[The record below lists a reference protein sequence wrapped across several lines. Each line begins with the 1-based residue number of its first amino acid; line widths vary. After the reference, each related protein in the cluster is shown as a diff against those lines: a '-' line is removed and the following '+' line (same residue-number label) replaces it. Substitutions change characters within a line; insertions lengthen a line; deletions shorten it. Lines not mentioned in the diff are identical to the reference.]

1 MMIKILPTEKFTITT
16 HLRPERVEDKLLNF
30 VEPYKL
36 VRFNFPFAPSPE
48 KPYEGKIENGS
59 FRIQR
64 ISKYKKRN
72 NLPIIEGVIS
82 PQERGSLINI
92 TIKPNQILNFFMSVF
107 PLFYISLSMVIGL
120 SFLLRGD
127 NDIRSMGIL
136 LLLSPLWMIIV
147 SFFIIQS
154 FKSDLKKDKKFLLEI
169 FE

>member
-1 MMIKILPTEKFTITT
+1 MINILPTEKFTITT
-16 HLRPERVEDKLLNF
+16 HLRPDRVEDKLFNF

-36 VRFNFPFAPSPE
+36 VRFNFPFAPPPD

-59 FRIQR
+59 FQIQR

-107 PLFYISLSMVIGL
+107 PFFYISLSMVVGF
-120 SFLLRGD
+120 SFLLHGD
-127 NDIRSMGIL
+127 NDLRSMGIL

-147 SFFIIQS
+147 SFFMFQS
-154 FKSDLKKDKKFLLEI
+154 FKSDLKKDKKFLLET
-169 FE
+169 F